1 MGKNKLRR
9 FAEMKT
15 QSCVFEPETQI
26 VLADQFEMKG
36 NWDSFFGNSNPISIE
51 LGCGK
56 GEYTL
61 ALEIKYPNRNFVG
74 VDVKGA
80 RIWRGSKTAEE
91 ESIPNVAFVRTK
103 IEFIN
108 QIFAE
113 NEVSEIWLTFS
124 DPQPKDKK
132 GTKRLS
138 GWAFLRR
145 YGKLLRPDSLI
156 NIKTDSQF
164 FYDATLETIEEG
176 EHRLIRSK
184 DDIYGNH
191 WKEFNPD
198 EQEILSVKTF
208 YEKKWL
214 AIGKKIKFLQFKL
227 NDEYYQAV

>member
-1 MGKNKLRR
+1 MGKNKLHR

-15 QSCVFEPETQI
+15 QSCVFEPDKQ
-26 VLADQFEMKG
+26 LLLDDQFEMKG
-36 NWDSFFGNSNPISIE
+36 KWDSFFGNSNPITVE

-61 ALEIKYPNRNFVG
+61 ALAKKYPGRNFVG

-80 RIWRGSKTAEE
+80 RIWRGSKTAED

-138 GWAFLRR
+138 GWAFLKR
-145 YGKLLRPDSLI
+145 YGKLMKPESII

-164 FYDATLETIEEG
+164 FYDSTLETIEKG
-176 EHRLIRSK
+176 EHTLIRSK
-184 DDIYGNH
+184 DDIYGIH
-191 WKEFNPD
+191 WEDFHPD
-198 EQEILSVKTF
+198 DQEILSVKTF

-227 NDEYYQAV
+227 NDEYYKAV